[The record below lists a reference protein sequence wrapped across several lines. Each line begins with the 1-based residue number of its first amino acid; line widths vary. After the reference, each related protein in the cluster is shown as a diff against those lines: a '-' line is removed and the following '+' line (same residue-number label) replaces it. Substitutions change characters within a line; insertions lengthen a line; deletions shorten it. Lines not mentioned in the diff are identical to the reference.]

1 MSGGARP
8 HPRAR
13 GGLAALAGALLV
25 AAAPSSASAE
35 ESTQASPSEAR
46 TAERARLAARLEA
59 EPGATIR
66 VFASAATGFGLRFN
80 NPYRLES
87 QVGADA
93 ASLSLT
99 APYLDFAAS
108 VVGGP
113 AYGLQHGGGLHIGT
127 SVSGVMQPYLTPS
140 YVLAYRADLPLLVYG
155 RLATPLLLSPDV
167 NIGAEI
173 AGSLSYFFN
182 GGLGLTSEIAF
193 DLFYGAATLEAQ
205 YSVIP
210 ILSFQLGVIADYEL
224 LP

>member
-25 AAAPSSASAE
+25 AAAPAPASAE
-35 ESTQASPSEAR
+35 ESVQASPSEAR
-46 TAERARLAARLEA
+46 SAERARLASRLEA

>member
-1 MSGGARP
+1 
-8 HPRAR
+8 
-13 GGLAALAGALLV
+13 V
-25 AAAPSSASAE
+25 
-35 ESTQASPSEAR
+35 QASPSEAR
-46 TAERARLAARLEA
+46 SAERARLASRLEA